1 MILKP
6 ITQTRRLQRLTT
18 EDHDIQPESRVLRT
32 VRVRGEQRIER
43 RRRLTQ
49 DADALMHQQCV
60 KLFGCPRDA
69 FGYHHQPT
77 AM

>member
-43 RRRLTQ
+43 RRSLAQ
-49 DADALMHQQCV
+49 HADALVDQQRTQPI
-60 KLFGCPRDA
+60 GCA
-69 FGYHHQPT
+69 HH
-77 AM
+77 